1 MQSLNSWIHSYLTV
15 SDASL
20 LPYFVATQF
29 KEERRSKYIAIC
41 YFAEKKTQFSIN
53 SNKIKIHDICTNTCD
68 MFSLMSG
75 SCHLDRESN
84 DEFSVECL
92 F

>member
-1 MQSLNSWIHSYLTV
+1 MHHYCPT
-15 SDASL
+15 L
-20 LPYFVATQF
+20 LQHNLKK
-29 KEERRSKYIAIC
+29 KEEVSTLPSAILQ
-41 YFAEKKTQFSIN
+41 KKTQFSIN

-75 SCHLDRESN
+75 SCHLDRASN
-84 DEFSVECL
+84 NEFSVECL